1 MHYTLHV
8 PARAQLDKIS
18 LVNGSLEVS
27 QVRGEVNANLVNGKL
42 KAHDLAGR
50 AELSTVNG
58 SSEVS
63 YSTLANVSDVKIS
76 AVNGSIN
83 LVLPASPN
91 AEISASSM
99 NGNIKSDFPIQV
111 QSGFVGHRL
120 TGTLGSG
127 GTKIDLSNVNGST
140 HIGPGV

>member
-1 MHYTLHV
+1 M
-8 PARAQLDKIS
+8 
-18 LVNGSLEVS
+18 
-27 QVRGEVNANLVNGKL
+27 NANLVNGKL

-63 YSTLANVSDVKIS
+63 YSTLANVNEVKIS

-91 AEISASSM
+91 AGDIGFFDERQHQERFPDPGAKVASKFS
-99 NGNIKSDFPIQV
+99 
-111 QSGFVGHRL
+111 
-120 TGTLGSG
+120 TG
-127 GTKIDLSNVNGST
+127 
-140 HIGPGV
+140 